1 MDKEEKKKYEKPKVT
16 RIKLDAKTAV
26 LGVCKTA
33 GVGGPASPGCGRF
46 RLHVWIPGLNT
57 FLLNLRSI
65 FFPRNHGQ

>member
-33 GVGGPASPGCGRF
+33 GVGGPASPGCGLF
-46 RLHVWIPGLNT
+46 SAACLDPG
-57 FLLNLRSI
+57 S
-65 FFPRNHGQ
+65 